1 MKAFFIQIL
10 NDDMKTLGLTGKF
23 ETVNWPEQLSYSQNN
38 TYECLDKNI
47 SMNSGSMVHD
57 ESHGPIFDSL
67 VYFDTIDTYLHG
79 VSAWMEYSYIK
90 IVSYDG
96 WGWEIY
102 RVYEK

>member
-23 ETVNWPEQLSYSQNN
+23 ETVNWPEHLSHSQNN

-57 ESHGPIFDSL
+57 ESFGPIFDSL
-67 VYFDTIDTYLHG
+67 VYFDTIDNRYIPAQGFNLDGIFLH
-79 VSAWMEYSYIK
+79 
-90 IVSYDG
+90 YDS
-96 WGWEIY
+96 IL
-102 RVYEK
+102 